1 MDLDEET
8 PQQGENEWTELVS
21 RVLLCAY
28 MENVGRTAAG
38 GDCLVM
44 EGNEIRGHLQ
54 PRCEDIQEQISYNRE
69 ERDQWNAKVRT
80 LLDERNELN
89 RQVKELITEVQ
100 NQKALRDEA
109 NQTVRDLKDHRS
121 EKTDELKAIRTEFRE
136 KLAEQGQDEKQQ
148 ERPDKSR
155 SPGRIK
161 TEMERLERLF
171 SEGKFLGKKERD
183 YMMKMKRLAQE
194 LREAKESKSDGGIR
208 DLKIQLRNAEK
219 KQEEAH
225 KNVKKAVSNAQE
237 AHDLMAEL
245 SEEVD
250 RLRDKANS
258 AQAGVTRAKRE
269 ADSLHG
275 RYIVSLRCIHS
286 MQDLLKALDA
296 REKGGVDD
304 DEQVEVA
311 DLMTRLMSGDTLS
324 TDEIMALQR
333 N

>member
-1 MDLDEET
+1 
-8 PQQGENEWTELVS
+8 
-21 RVLLCAY
+21 
-28 MENVGRTAAG
+28 MES
-38 GDCLVM
+38 
-44 EGNEIRGHLQ
+44 EEIRGILQ
-54 PRCEDIQEQISYNRE
+54 PLCEDIQEQISYNRE
-69 ERDQWNAKVRT
+69 ERDQWNSKVRK

-109 NQTVRDLKDHRS
+109 NQTVRELKEIRS
-121 EKTDELKAIRTEFRE
+121 EKTETLRVIRTDFRE
-136 KLAEQGQDEKQQ
+136 RIAENDSQGESRENHNKT
-148 ERPDKSR
+148 R
-155 SPGRIK
+155 SPGRIR
-161 TEMERLERLF
+161 TEIDRLEKQYN
-171 SEGKFLGKKERD
+171 EGRFLGKKEKEFIA
-183 YMMKMKRLAQE
+183 KMKKLHQE
-194 LREAKESKSDGGIR
+194 LREAKEQKSDGGIR
-208 DLKIQLRNAEK
+208 ELKIQLRDAEK
-219 KQEEAH
+219 KQEDAH
-225 KNVKKAVSNAQE
+225 KKVKRAVIGAQE

-250 RLRDKANS
+250 RLREKANS
-258 AQAGVTRAKRE
+258 AQSGVTRAKRE

-286 MQDLLKALDA
+286 MQDLLKALDT
-296 REKGGVDD
+296 REGGTSED

>member
-1 MDLDEET
+1 
-8 PQQGENEWTELVS
+8 
-21 RVLLCAY
+21 
-28 MENVGRTAAG
+28 ME
-38 GDCLVM
+38 M
-44 EGNEIRGHLQ
+44 EGAEIRGLLQ
-54 PRCEDIQEQISYNRE
+54 PRCDDIQEQISFNRE

-100 NQKALRDEA
+100 NQKSLRDEA
-109 NQTVRDLKDHRS
+109 NQTVRDLKDHRA
-121 EKTDELKAIRTEFRE
+121 EKTEELKVIRTNFRE
-136 KLAEQGQDEKQQ
+136 KLAQQGEEEIQR
-148 ERPDKSR
+148 ERNDRSR
-155 SPGRIK
+155 SPARIK
-161 TEMERLERLF
+161 TEMDKLDRLYQHGGV
-171 SEGKFLGKKERD
+171 SPKKEREH
-183 YMMKMKRLAQE
+183 MMKMKRLSQE
-194 LREAKESKSDGGIR
+194 LREAKERKSDGGIR
-208 DLKIQLRNAEK
+208 DLKMQLRDAEK
-219 KQEEAH
+219 QQEEAH
-225 KNVKKAVSNAQE
+225 KNVKKAVSSAQE

-250 RLRDKANS
+250 RLREKANS
-258 AQAGVTRAKRE
+258 AQSGVTRAKRE

-296 REKGGVDD
+296 REKGGGDD

>member
-1 MDLDEET
+1 M
-8 PQQGENEWTELVS
+8 
-21 RVLLCAY
+21 
-28 MENVGRTAAG
+28 
-38 GDCLVM
+38 VM
-44 EGNEIRGHLQ
+44 ESSEIRELLR
-54 PRCEDIQEQISYNRE
+54 PRCDDIQEQISFNRE
-69 ERDQWNAKVRT
+69 ERDQWKAKVRT

-100 NQKALRDEA
+100 NQKALRDEE
-109 NQTVRDLKDHRS
+109 NQTVRDLKDHRA
-121 EKTDELKAIRTEFRE
+121 EKTEELKVIRTEFRE
-136 KLAEQGQDEKQQ
+136 KLATLGGEGVEQEKREQN
-148 ERPDKSR
+148 R
-155 SPGRIK
+155 SPSRIK
-161 TEMERLERLF
+161 TEMERLERLY
-171 SEGKFLGKKERD
+171 EQGRFLGKKERE

-194 LREAKESKSDGGIR
+194 LREAKKSKSDGGIR
-208 DLKIQLRNAEK
+208 DLKIQLRGAEK

-225 KNVKKAVSNAQE
+225 KKVKKAVSNAQE

-250 RLRDKANS
+250 RLREKANS

-286 MQDLLKALDA
+286 MQDLLKALDT

>member
-1 MDLDEET
+1 
-8 PQQGENEWTELVS
+8 
-21 RVLLCAY
+21 
-28 MENVGRTAAG
+28 MES
-38 GDCLVM
+38 
-44 EGNEIRGHLQ
+44 EEIRGILQ
-54 PRCEDIQEQISYNRE
+54 PLCEDIQEQISYNRE
-69 ERDQWNAKVRT
+69 ERDQWNSKVRK

-109 NQTVRDLKDHRS
+109 NQTVRELKEIRS
-121 EKTDELKAIRTEFRE
+121 ERTETLRVIRTDFRE
-136 KLAEQGQDEKQQ
+136 RIAENDSQDESRENHNKT
-148 ERPDKSR
+148 R
-155 SPGRIK
+155 SPGRIR
-161 TEMERLERLF
+161 TEIDRLEKQYN
-171 SEGKFLGKKERD
+171 EGRFLGKKEKEFIA
-183 YMMKMKRLAQE
+183 KMKKLHQE
-194 LREAKESKSDGGIR
+194 LREAKEQKSDGGIR
-208 DLKIQLRNAEK
+208 ELKIQLRDAEK
-219 KQEEAH
+219 KQEDAH
-225 KNVKKAVSNAQE
+225 KKVKRAVIGAQE

-250 RLRDKANS
+250 RLREKANA
-258 AQAGVTRAKRE
+258 AQSGVTRAKRE

-286 MQDLLKALDA
+286 MQDLLKALDT
-296 REKGGVDD
+296 REGGTSED

>member
-1 MDLDEET
+1 
-8 PQQGENEWTELVS
+8 
-21 RVLLCAY
+21 
-28 MENVGRTAAG
+28 MES
-38 GDCLVM
+38 
-44 EGNEIRGHLQ
+44 EEIRVTLE
-54 PRCEDIQEQISYNRE
+54 PLCEDIQEQISYNRE
-69 ERDQWNAKVRT
+69 ERDQWNSKVRK

-109 NQTVRDLKDHRS
+109 NQTVRELKEIRS
-121 EKTDELKAIRTEFRE
+121 ERTETLRVIRTEFRE
-136 KLAEQGQDEKQQ
+136 RIAENDSQDESRENHNKT
-148 ERPDKSR
+148 R
-155 SPGRIK
+155 SPGRIR
-161 TEMERLERLF
+161 TEIDRLEKQYN
-171 SEGKFLGKKERD
+171 EGRFLGKKEKEFIA
-183 YMMKMKRLAQE
+183 KMKKLHQE
-194 LREAKESKSDGGIR
+194 LREAKEQKSDGGIR
-208 DLKIQLRNAEK
+208 ELKIQLRDAEK
-219 KQEEAH
+219 KQEDAH
-225 KNVKKAVSNAQE
+225 KKVKRAVTGAQE

-250 RLRDKANS
+250 RLREKANS
-258 AQAGVTRAKRE
+258 AQSGVTRAKRE

-286 MQDLLKALDA
+286 MQDLLKALDT
-296 REKGGVDD
+296 REGGISED

>member
-1 MDLDEET
+1 M
-8 PQQGENEWTELVS
+8 Q
-21 RVLLCAY
+21 
-28 MENVGRTAAG
+28 MESQ
-38 GDCLVM
+38 
-44 EGNEIRGHLQ
+44 EIRGILQ
-54 PRCEDIQEQISYNRE
+54 PRCDDIQEQISYNRE

-109 NQTVRDLKDHRS
+109 NQKVRDLKDERA
-121 EKTDELKAIRTEFRE
+121 EKTEELKVIRTEFRE
-136 KLAEQGQDEKQQ
+136 KLAEQGEDEIRREKV
-148 ERPDKSR
+148 DKNR
-155 SPGRIK
+155 SPGRIR
-161 TEMERLERLF
+161 TEMEKLERLY
-171 SEGKFLGKKERD
+171 EQGRFLGKKERE
-183 YMMKMKRLAQE
+183 YVMKMKRLAQE

-208 DLKIQLRNAEK
+208 DLKMQLRDAEK
-219 KQEEAH
+219 SQEEAH
-225 KNVKKAVSNAQE
+225 KKVKGAVSRAQE

-245 SEEVD
+245 SDEVD
-250 RLRDKANS
+250 RLREKANS

-296 REKGGVDD
+296 REKGATEE
-304 DEQVEVA
+304 DEQVELA

-324 TDEIMALQR
+324 TDDFMALQR